1 VTVARW
7 ASYEPRE
14 RAQEGS
20 AAPTLTAGVS
30 IRPATL
36 DDARAVAAISIAREG
51 TGDVEEETKRVLAG
65 LGRPDVLL
73 LVAEALAGSHG
84 PLRDEPK
91 AETGAMAGTLDDA
104 ATTGSPAPIA
114 DAGRIVGFGRAG
126 WIDPAGRRGFRNVPA
141 GWYLLGVVVVD
152 AWRRQG
158 IGREL
163 TRRRLAWIAERA
175 PAAYFV
181 ANARN
186 RPSLDLHAALG
197 FVEVRRDLQWPG
209 MKFEGGTGVLS
220 RCDLGLP
227 ATPGAVP

>member
-1 VTVARW
+1 VTVGRW
-7 ASYEPRE
+7 ASHEPRD
-14 RAQEGS
+14 RAPEGS

-30 IRPATL
+30 IRPATP

-84 PLRDEPK
+84 PLRDEPE
-91 AETGAMAGTLDDA
+91 AETGASDGSVSDA
-104 ATTGSPAPIA
+104 AAGDARF

-163 TRRRLAWIAERA
+163 TRQRLAWIAERA

-186 RPSLDLHAALG
+186 RVSLDLHAALG
-197 FVEVRRDLQWPG
+197 FVEVTRDVEWPA
-209 MKFEGGTGVLS
+209 MTFEGGTGVLS

-227 ATPGAVP
+227 ATAGAVP